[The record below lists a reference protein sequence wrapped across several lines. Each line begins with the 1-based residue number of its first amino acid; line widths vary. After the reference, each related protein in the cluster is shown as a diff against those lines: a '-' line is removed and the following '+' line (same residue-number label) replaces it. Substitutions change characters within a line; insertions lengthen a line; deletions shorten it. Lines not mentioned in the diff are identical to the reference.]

1 MTKPAMT
8 CSSVVLDSEPMSVSQ
23 GSCCS
28 TVNAEDTASVVP
40 ESPPPASPALTG
52 SRSPPKTV
60 ATPTSA
66 GAPLCEL
73 SFGPSAYP
81 VLPPLRSSLTHC
93 VMFNTAMKPGVPP
106 EPYPAVFKDVWDSNH
121 VRMPCS
127 SQSLY
132 PVEGGKG
139 EEPNL
144 VPKWDLVKKAFQS
157 HIAGPGDLEKA
168 ILSYNT
174 RFAGKWSFQA
184 LHHYFTEY
192 ADSSMTEQFFGYT
205 LPKIIE
211 LALSLPK
218 VVTHGLPLLK
228 KQESYSITLSQH
240 QAACL
245 LANAFLCTFPRRNS
259 GGPGSEYRYYP
270 GINFNQLLSG
280 NPNTKLMHKLKC
292 IFHYLEVVT
301 DSLPIGTLTF
311 TRQVCSVLPQWE
323 KLVRPCTKLYA
334 TSRGLIEDDG
344 HGMLQADF
352 ANKFI
357 GGGVLRQGCVQ
368 EEIRFMVCP
377 EMILSLLFTEE
388 LCENEALIMT
398 GAERFSY
405 YSGYANTF
413 KWQGGYN
420 DSTLA
425 DSWRRKTTQ
434 VVAIDAIPFR
444 NQWAQ
449 FQPDLLRRELN
460 KAYAGFMTSEKSSS
474 GKNAAVATGKWGCGA
489 FRGDPHLK
497 TVIQWM
503 AASAAGRDMVMF
515 TFDSKELVADI
526 GRLYHWVVSNHVTVS
541 QLWTLLVN
549 YYKQVVQKKGRAKG
563 RTPLFDF
570 MLNYSE

>member
-1 MTKPAMT
+1 MSDSQESF
-8 CSSVVLDSEPMSVSQ
+8 CSAVTDDAV
-23 GSCCS
+23 
-28 TVNAEDTASVVP
+28 SVVP
-40 ESPPPASPALTG
+40 ESPPAASPALVDSQSP
-52 SRSPPKTV
+52 SRPAAPPI
-60 ATPTSA
+60 SA
-66 GAPLCEL
+66 GSPLCEL

-106 EPYPAVFKDVWDSNH
+106 EPYPAVFKDVWDCNH

-132 PVEGGKG
+132 PVDGKKG
-139 EEPNL
+139 EESTL
-144 VPKWDLVKKAFQS
+144 VPKWELVKKAFQS
-157 HIAGPGDLEKA
+157 RIAGPSDLEKA

-184 LHHYFTEY
+184 LHRYFTEV
-192 ADSSMTEQFFGYT
+192 ADTSTTERFFDYT
-205 LPKIIE
+205 LPKIVE

-245 LANAFLCTFPRRNS
+245 LANAFLCTYPRRNTT
-259 GGPGSEYRYYP
+259 GPGSEYRSYP
-270 GINFNQLLSG
+270 DINFNRLLSG

-292 IFHYLEVVT
+292 IFHYFEVVT
-301 DSLPIGTLTF
+301 DCRPIGTITF
-311 TRQVCSVLPQWE
+311 TRQVCSSPPQWDQ
-323 KLVRPCTKLYA
+323 LACPCTKLHV
-334 TSRGLIEDDG
+334 TSQGLIEDDG
-344 HGMLQADF
+344 HGMLQVDF

-388 LCENEALIMT
+388 LCDNEALIMT
-398 GAERFSY
+398 GSERFSY
-405 YSGYANTF
+405 YSGYSNTF
-413 KWQGGYN
+413 KWQGGFTDN
-420 DSTLA
+420 TTT

-434 VVAIDAIPFR
+434 VVAIDAISFR
-444 NQWAQ
+444 NHWAQ

-489 FRGDPHLK
+489 FKGDPHLK
-497 TVIQWM
+497 TVLQWM
-503 AASAAGRDMVMF
+503 AASAAGRDMVLF
-515 TFDSKELVADI
+515 TFDSSELVSDI
-526 GRLYHWVVSNHVTVS
+526 SRLHSWVVGNGVTVS
-541 QLWTLLVN
+541 QLWSLLVN
-549 YYKQVVQKKGRAKG
+549 YYKLVVQKKG

-570 MLNYSE
+570 MLDHSSK